1 MPDIEHTLAQYIGIP
16 FKDHGRD
23 RNGCDCWGLVKLVLK
38 EQMGLASPDLG
49 EYYSTAYDRQSVDGL
64 LHTNSNTGWNY
75 DVTGETRKPLDILIF
90 TRAGVETH
98 VGLHVS
104 QGVMLHIMEGIDSC
118 FERYDAMRWARRLS
132 RVARPTSPNSTT
144 VNCV

>member
-1 MPDIEHTLAQYIGIP
+1 MSDLSQYIGIP

-38 EQMGLASPDLG
+38 EQLGLPTPDLG
-49 EYYSTAYDRQSVDGL
+49 DLYDNAYNREAVDGL
-64 LHTNSNTGWNY
+64 LHTNSNTEWNY
-75 DVTGETRKPLDILIF
+75 DVTNEERKPLDILIF

-104 QGVMLHIMEGIDSC
+104 KGVMLHIMEGIDSC
-118 FERYDAMRWARRLS
+118 FERYDSIRWSRRLS
-132 RVARPTSPNSTT
+132 RVARPIPPQ
-144 VNCV
+144 